1 MTRHLHHDMERLHRD
16 ILALCSTVEGMIDKS
31 MRSLVERRYEFVDE
45 ITNTDRSVDQREVVI
60 EEECLKMLALHQ
72 PVAGDLRRI
81 TTVLKINNDLERI
94 ADLAVNVAERAK
106 CLGQY
111 PPFQIP
117 PRMDAMVG
125 LTVKMLRGALDAYV
139 HLDAAAARSIIKMD
153 DDVDEYNVLIIEE
166 LQDLMQR
173 DSSLVV
179 PALHCF
185 SAARHIERIGDL
197 ATNIA
202 EDVIYLVDGDI
213 VRHQRGMISASPD

>member
-1 MTRHLHHDMERLHRD
+1 MTKHLHRDMERLHHD
-16 ILALCSTVEGMIDKS
+16 ILALCSSVEAMIDKS
-31 MRSLVERRYEFVDE
+31 MQTLMERRYELADE
-45 ITNTDRSVDQREVVI
+45 ITESDRSIDQREVVI
-60 EEECLKMLALHQ
+60 EEECLKLLALHQ

-111 PPFQIP
+111 PQFQIP
-117 PRMDAMVG
+117 PRMDTMVG

-139 HLDAAAARSIIKMD
+139 DLDLKAARRIIKMD
-153 DDVDEYNVLIIEE
+153 DDVDEHNVFIIEE
-166 LQDLMQR
+166 LQELMQC
-173 DSSLVV
+173 DSELVV

-202 EDVIYLVDGDI
+202 EDVIYLIEGDI
-213 VRHQRGMISASPD
+213 VRHQRGIMPHSDD